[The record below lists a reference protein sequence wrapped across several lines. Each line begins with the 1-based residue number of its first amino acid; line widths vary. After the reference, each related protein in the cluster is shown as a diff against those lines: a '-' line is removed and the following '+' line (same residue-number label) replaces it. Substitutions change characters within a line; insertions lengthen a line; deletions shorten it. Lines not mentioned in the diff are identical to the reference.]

1 MINEIDLLTL
11 NEVKNILKYKQIDSV
26 KKWLSDN
33 DVRIH
38 HFGNKRNMVFKIDFD
53 SILMIEK
60 GKELRNLYPTNWK
73 EILEFY
79 INDNRL
85 LKIVLF
91 KLTSDT
97 EYLKP
102 TTIVKPIN
110 NNESSQITGSA
121 AAAIAINNMF
131 ILNYYI

>member
-11 NEVKNILKYKQIDSV
+11 NEVKNLLKYKQIDSV

-60 GKELRNLYPTNWK
+60 GKELRSLYPTNWN

-102 TTIVKPIN
+102 TTVVKPIN
-110 NNESSQITGSA
+110 NNEEKLI
-121 AAAIAINNMF
+121 MD
-131 ILNYYI
+131 L